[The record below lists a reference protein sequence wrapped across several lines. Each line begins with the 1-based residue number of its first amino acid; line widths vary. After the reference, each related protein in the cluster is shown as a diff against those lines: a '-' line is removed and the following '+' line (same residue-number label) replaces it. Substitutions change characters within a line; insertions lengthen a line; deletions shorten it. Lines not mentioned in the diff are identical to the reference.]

1 MRMIAWILGR
11 ALAIVLSVLA
21 VFSGSGGVTAAAPTA
36 PSNLHAHTYHATYY
50 DAPAHDTAS
59 ERGPPAADVS
69 KSASAGKHAVDR
81 GSNGDSA
88 RPGTAATRDYT
99 HYGRPG
105 QLANDDHGTGTTNAP
120 HAAGDGDL
128 STPTVAGV
136 AAKSGDDLVD
146 VWRVVGPDEAAQIS
160 KTGSYQVQLGGEG
173 KYFFPTREQA
183 ENLGQMYTKQGWG
196 GPQTL
201 TRGQAPRSVIDR
213 AEPVNAGTEGPGWFV
228 RSPDIPSICN
238 VTCVGPVG

>member
-1 MRMIAWILGR
+1 MRCTQR
-11 ALAIVLSVLA
+11 LAKTVGAVLA
-21 VFSGSGGVTAAAPTA
+21 LVVAFATLLMPAASASVGAPLQTTTYVTSP
-36 PSNLHAHTYHATYY
+36 HTY
-50 DAPAHDTAS
+50 DISAPLTRADS
-59 ERGPPAADVS
+59 GPKLRRGQPVEPLAMA
-69 KSASAGKHAVDR
+69 AGKAMSFPSV
-81 GSNGDSA
+81 
-88 RPGTAATRDYT
+88 
-99 HYGRPG
+99 
-105 QLANDDHGTGTTNAP
+105 
-120 HAAGDGDL
+120 
-128 STPTVAGV
+128 GV

-146 VWRVVGPDEAAQIS
+146 VWRVVGPDEAAQIG

-196 GPQTL
+196 GQQTL